1 MKLYILLGS
10 LLAFQRL
17 FDESAYLRQVLEET
31 PSNVYLVKEWA
42 NVREVK
48 RLLDSRNIKYKLK
61 EG

>member
-1 MKLYILLGS
+1 M
-10 LLAFQRL
+10 AFQRL

>member
-10 LLAFQRL
+10 LVAFQRL

-31 PSNVYLVKEWA
+31 PSNVYLVKDGA
-42 NVREVK
+42 DVREVK

>member
-1 MKLYILLGS
+1 M
-10 LLAFQRL
+10 AFQRL

-31 PSNVYLVKEWA
+31 PSNVYLVKDGA
-42 NVREVK
+42 DVREVK